1 MVLEECRY
9 TRPDEVC
16 VEFGL
21 DLHAEAGAFVHSV
34 RSTMEDSR
42 ADPRTARPTRMKKG
56 TPPEDLYT
64 VETQDLPDLVD
75 VWLAFNRLY
84 HDAWR
89 AYVNLVTGVEAR
101 TCPYRT
107 ACRAALAYLR
117 LNTIKNQRL
126 AIRRARTQPRREPFG
141 GSANDTARRR
151 PRSSAFPG
159 VRCRGWLPSSCC
171 PRDALTPVAVD
182 FLVEAELPAAM
193 CFAITRRWRAD

>member
-1 MVLEECRY
+1 VVLEECRY

-89 AYVNLVTGVEAR
+89 AYVNLVTGVEAKDM
-101 TCPYRT
+101 P
-107 ACRAALAYLR
+107 LP
-117 LNTIKNQRL
+117 NSVS
-126 AIRRARTQPRREPFG
+126 
-141 GSANDTARRR
+141 GSAR
-151 PRSSAFPG
+151 
-159 VRCRGWLPSSCC
+159 
-171 PRDALTPVAVD
+171 
-182 FLVEAELPAAM
+182 LPATQHDQKPEARDPPRQD
-193 CFAITRRWRAD
+193 TTST